1 MTFKSDL
8 NAAFRSQAQ
17 PKAFNA
23 LSGATGLSSLVPKD
37 KRYKIENLFGF
48 KRTRGD
54 LILSI
59 IMLGI
64 ALFLLWH
71 FGDEGG
77 WNDRD
82 LPQSRVGKILKQ
94 QWVGPLMALAILV
107 PSAVLNVWMSYRW
120 TQKPERRHRPNRT
133 MFEVVQWL
141 RALEFLTYFII
152 YSYCVPVLGYLLST
166 LIFALFLTTR
176 LGYRKPRWLAYSAG
190 TAMLIVL
197 VFRTF
202 LQIKT
207 PVNIWLYEQ
216 FPPALETFMKVY
228 F

>member
-8 NAAFRSQAQ
+8 GAAFRSQSQ

-23 LSGATGLSSLVPKD
+23 LGAAVDLSSLIPKE

-59 IMLGI
+59 LMLGV

-71 FGDEGG
+71 FGGEGG
-77 WNDRD
+77 WDQRD
-82 LPQSRVGKILKQ
+82 FPQKRVGKILKQ

-107 PSAVLNVWMSYRW
+107 PSAVLNVWQSYRW
-120 TQKPERRHRPNRT
+120 TQKPERRHRPNQT
-133 MFEVVQWL
+133 LFEVLQWVK
-141 RALEFLTYFII
+141 ALEFLAYFIV

-166 LIFALFLTTR
+166 LVFAVFLTTR
-176 LGYRKPRWLAYSAG
+176 LGYRKPRMLAYSLG
-190 TAMLIVL
+190 TAMVIVL

-207 PVNIWLYEQ
+207 PVNIWLYELL
-216 FPPALETFMKVY
+216 PPALETFMKVY

>member
-8 NAAFRSQAQ
+8 NEAFRSQTTA
-17 PKAFNA
+17 KGFNA
-23 LSGATGLSSLVPKD
+23 LGAASELSSLIPKE
-37 KRYKIENLFGF
+37 KRFKVGDLFGF

-54 LILSI
+54 LILSL
-59 IMLGI
+59 IMLGV
-64 ALFLLWH
+64 ALFLLYH
-71 FGDEGG
+71 FGGEGG
-77 WNDRD
+77 WDQRD
-82 LPQSRVGKILKQ
+82 FPQRRVGKILKQ

-107 PSAVLNVWMSYRW
+107 PAAVLNAWLAYRW
-120 TQKPERRHRPNRT
+120 TQKPERRHRPNQT
-133 MFEVVQWL
+133 VFEVVQWL
-141 RALEFLTYFII
+141 RALEYLLYFII

-166 LIFALFLTTR
+166 LVFALFLTTR

-190 TAMLIVL
+190 TAMVIVL
-197 VFRTF
+197 VFRTL

-216 FPPALETFMKVY
+216 LPPTLETFMKVY

>member
-8 NAAFRSQAQ
+8 NEAFRSHSEA
-17 PKAFNA
+17 KRFNA
-23 LSGATGLSSLVPKD
+23 LGAASELSSLIPKE
-37 KRYKIENLFGF
+37 KRFKVGDLFGF

-54 LILSI
+54 LIFSI
-59 IMLGI
+59 FMLGL
-64 ALFLLWH
+64 ALFLLYH

-77 WNDRD
+77 WYDRD
-82 LPQSRVGKILKQ
+82 LPQRRFGKVLKQ
-94 QWVGPLMALAILV
+94 QWVGPLMALAVLV
-107 PSAVLNVWMSYRW
+107 PAALLNAWLSYRW
-120 TQKPERRHRPNRT
+120 TQKPERKHRPNQT
-133 MFEVVQWL
+133 VFEVVEWL
-141 RALEFLTYFII
+141 RALEFLLYFII
-152 YSYCVPVLGYLLST
+152 YSFCVPILGYLLST

-176 LGYRKPRWLAYSAG
+176 LGYRKPKWLAYSLG
-190 TAMLIVL
+190 TAMVIVL
-197 VFRTF
+197 VFRTL